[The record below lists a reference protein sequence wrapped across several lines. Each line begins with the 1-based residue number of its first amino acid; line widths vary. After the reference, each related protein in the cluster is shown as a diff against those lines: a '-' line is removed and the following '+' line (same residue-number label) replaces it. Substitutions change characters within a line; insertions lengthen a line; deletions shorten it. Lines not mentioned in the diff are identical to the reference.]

1 MDKPRKKKLWENRSS
16 ESMQGIWGKS
26 KSFNYYPQGRYW
38 IHEVDTII
46 KKGRKE
52 FFKIKNL
59 KTKHKTKQK
68 IWKIGSRKYPES
80 KKGWERK
87 SRKVRGLINKE
98 YQIKIFQKRDQGR
111 KLNM

>member
-1 MDKPRKKKLWENRSS
+1 MDTPGKKNLWGNRSS

-59 KTKHKTKQK
+59 KTKHKTKQ
-68 IWKIGSRKYPES
+68 IWKIGSRKYPER

-111 KLNM
+111 KLSM